1 MLSFG
6 TKINII
12 LFLISVLVGLYLFI
26 MQKEMKMM
34 QQDILDLKTFVKKSP
49 AKCPKNIDACVME
62 PLVVFDDEEEDV
74 YEDEVVV
81 SVESSNEVK
90 TDVVKTTTVDEVS
103 PSDNDINTILKTMD
117 EEEEDDHVVK
127 LSTKTKKS
135 RTSSKTSVPTKN

>member
-34 QQDILDLKTFVKKSP
+34 QQDILDLKMCAKKSA

-62 PLVVFDDEEEDV
+62 PLVVFDDEEED
-74 YEDEVVV
+74 EDEVVV
-81 SVESSNEVK
+81 SVESNEVK
-90 TDVVKTTTVDEVS
+90 TDDVKTTTVDEES

-117 EEEEDDHVVK
+117 EEEDDEHVVK
-127 LSTKTKKS
+127 LSTANKTKKS
-135 RTSSKTSVPTKN
+135 RSSKTSVPTKN

>member
-74 YEDEVVV
+74 EEDEVVV
-81 SVESSNEVK
+81 SVESCNEVK
-90 TDVVKTTTVDEVS
+90 TGEVKTTTVDEVS

-117 EEEEDDHVVK
+117 EEEEEDDHVVK

-135 RTSSKTSVPTKN
+135 RTSKTSVPTKN